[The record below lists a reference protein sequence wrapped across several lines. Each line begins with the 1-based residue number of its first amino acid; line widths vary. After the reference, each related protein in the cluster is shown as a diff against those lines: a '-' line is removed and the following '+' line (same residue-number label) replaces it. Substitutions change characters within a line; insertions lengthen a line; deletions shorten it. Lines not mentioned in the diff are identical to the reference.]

1 MPQCECGAS
10 DQAERL
16 QLEALSAEVGD
27 AAARAEATAIV
38 HDVLEHLRPDRSL
51 LRLEGCAL
59 RSGDGRVR
67 AVLAAVVW
75 VCVCACVCACAF
87 CMFPPHARLPSD
99 CAGGPESRR
108 IARNT
113 ERTLTPRPLAPP
125 FLAV

>member
-51 LRLEGCAL
+51 LRLEGCA
-59 RSGDGRVR
+59 R
-67 AVLAAVVW
+67 
-75 VCVCACVCACAF
+75 F
-87 CMFPPHARLPSD
+87 
-99 CAGGPESRR
+99 
-108 IARNT
+108 
-113 ERTLTPRPLAPP
+113 
-125 FLAV
+125 